1 MIKVTWGFEVYYWLL
16 AWCEVGGF
24 YICKPLSR
32 GFDAL
37 NKMAATEPYDFN

>member
-1 MIKVTWGFEVYYWLL
+1 MWDFEAYYWLL

-24 YICKPLSR
+24 YISKPLSR

-37 NKMAATEPYDFN
+37 DKMAATDPYGFLKWY